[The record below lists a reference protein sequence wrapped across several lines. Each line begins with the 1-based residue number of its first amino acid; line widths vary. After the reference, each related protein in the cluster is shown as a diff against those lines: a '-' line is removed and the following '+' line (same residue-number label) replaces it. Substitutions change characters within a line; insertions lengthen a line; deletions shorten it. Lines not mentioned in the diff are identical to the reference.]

1 MSFIFLFSI
10 FPLFSKEGGG
20 GGKAGNEI
28 KQWREPKMKDSFLLS
43 FRRHRNE
50 NGFEMSKTR
59 IQLLSVLSVGWFP
72 RGATIPVAP

>member
-1 MSFIFLFSI
+1 
-10 FPLFSKEGGG
+10 
-20 GGKAGNEI
+20 
-28 KQWREPKMKDSFLLS
+28 MKDSFLLS